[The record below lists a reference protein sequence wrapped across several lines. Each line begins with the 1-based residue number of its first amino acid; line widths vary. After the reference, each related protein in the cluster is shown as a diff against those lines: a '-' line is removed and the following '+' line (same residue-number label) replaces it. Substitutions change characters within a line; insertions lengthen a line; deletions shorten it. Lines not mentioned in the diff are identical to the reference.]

1 MKGLTDMNT
10 NRPNSTILKSVSKP
24 GRYSGGEYG
33 EVIKDKTNVKARFA
47 FCFPDTYEIGMSNLG
62 MRLLYGS
69 LNEHPDIWCER
80 AFDPWVD
87 MQEEMKRHDLPLV
100 ALESK
105 DPLSEFDFLGFT
117 LQYEMSYTNV
127 LNMLDLAHIPLRAS
141 ERGEDDP
148 LVIGGGP
155 CAYNPEPIAPF
166 FDLFNIGEGENMLP
180 DIVRLFIRMKDEGR
194 YTRESFLL
202 EAARTI
208 PGVYVPSL
216 YEVTYKEDGTIKAY
230 TPLFEGVPAKVQKQI
245 VRDLDQVYFPDKV
258 VMPYIETVHDR
269 IMLEVYRGCI
279 RGCRFCQAGMI
290 YRPVREKTPDVL
302 NKQAKCLYNSTGYE
316 EMSLSSLSISDY
328 TQLEPLCD
336 KLLSWTDNNMVSL
349 SLPSLRVDNFSQEL
363 MKRIESVRSSSLT
376 FAPEAGTQRL
386 RDVINKNVCEEDV
399 LRTMRVAFDAGKS
412 AVKLYFMEGLPTE
425 TLEDLDGIAKL
436 AETVVEEY
444 YKNPKRNK
452 SRQVTVTVSVSCF
465 IPKPFTA
472 FQWEA
477 QDSMELLA
485 EKQKYLASKI
495 TNRHVRY
502 QHHNAEVSRIEAVLA
517 RGDRRLADAL
527 ELACREGFRFDSWDE
542 YFDYGKWMSVL
553 ERTGVDPAFYANR
566 AFGLD
571 EILPWDIIDCGVTKE
586 FFLREREHAYNAST
600 TPNCREKC
608 SGCGANCLG
617 GERAVCPSV
626 KKHEPELPS
635 VLPMPEIPNRQ
646 ETFAQWKLL
655 ETPKTLRIKFRKVG
669 SLQYISHLDLQRT
682 FARVLMRADVPMW
695 YTKGFNPHAKVIFG
709 LPLSVGTESECEFI
723 DLKLDRDISPA
734 ELRDRLNAELTDEM
748 RVTEAYEPTTKFTDI
763 GWAKYEMELHFAG
776 ADGEMAKRMQSLFE
790 TSPLCMVKKTKSGDK
805 EIDLIPL
812 IRRIKVT
819 DRGDET
825 LHISAVL
832 SASSSGDYLNPEMLI
847 SAAKRELG
855 ILTGDPAKEEYS
867 ILRTHV
873 YLSDGESEF
882 R

>member
-1 MKGLTDMNT
+1 MNT
-10 NRPNSTILKSVSKP
+10 NHPNSTILKSVSKP

-33 EVIKDKTNVKARFA
+33 EVLKDKSKIKARFA

-69 LNEHPDIWCER
+69 LNEDPDIWCER

-87 MQEEMKRHDLPLV
+87 MQEEMKKHRLPLV

-105 DPLSEFDFLGFT
+105 DPLNQFDFLGFT

-127 LNMLDLAHIPLRAS
+127 LNMLDLAQISLRSAQ
-141 ERGEDDP
+141 RGEDDP

-155 CAYNPEPIAPF
+155 CAYNPEPIADF

-180 DIVRLFIRMKDEGR
+180 DIVRLYIRMKDEGR
-194 YTRESFLL
+194 YSRREFLH

-216 YEVTYKEDGTIKAY
+216 YEVTYKPDGTIAAY
-230 TPLFEGVPAKVQKQI
+230 TPIYDDIPTKVQKQI
-245 VRDLDQVYFPDKV
+245 IRDLDQVYFPKKV

-269 IMLEVYRGCI
+269 IMLEVYRGCV

-302 NKQAKCLYNSTGYE
+302 NQQAKCLYQSTGYE

-336 KLLSWTDNNMVSL
+336 KLLSWTDENMVSL

-363 MKRIESVRSSSLT
+363 MKRIDSVRSSSLT

-399 LRTMRVAFDAGKS
+399 LRTMKVAFDAGKN

-436 AETVVEEY
+436 AEAVVESY
-444 YKNPKRNK
+444 YQNPKRNK
-452 SRQVTVTVSVSCF
+452 SRHVQVTVSVACF
-465 IPKPFTA
+465 IPKPFTP

-477 QDSMELLA
+477 QDTMEQLA
-485 EKQKYLASKI
+485 EKQKYLGSRI

-517 RGDRRLADAL
+517 RGDRRLANAL
-527 ELACREGFRFDSWDE
+527 ELGCRESFRFDSWDE
-542 YFDYGKWMSVL
+542 YFNYDNWISVF

-571 EILPWDIIDCGVTKE
+571 EILPWDIIDCGVSKE
-586 FFLREREHAYNAST
+586 FFLRERAKAYEAAT

-608 SGCGANCLG
+608 SGCGANKLG
-617 GERAVCPSV
+617 GVRAVCPHV
-626 KKHEPELPS
+626 ADCGTEKPS
-635 VLPMPEIPNRQ
+635 ALEIPPLPNRT
-646 ETFAQWKLL
+646 ETLNQWKKLD
-655 ETPKTLRIKFRKVG
+655 PPRTLRIKFRKVG

-682 FARVLMRADVPMW
+682 FARVLMRADIPMW
-695 YTKGFNPHAKVIFG
+695 YTQGFNPHAKVIFG
-709 LPLSVGTESECEFI
+709 LPLSVGTESECEMI
-723 DLKLDRDISPA
+723 DLRLDRDIHPND
-734 ELRDRLNAELTDEM
+734 LRDRLNRELTEEM
-748 RVTEAYEPTTKFTDI
+748 RVSEVYEPKTKFADI
-763 GWAKYEMELHFAG
+763 GWAKYEMNLHFAG
-776 ADGEMAKRMQSLFE
+776 ANEETAKSLQALFE
-790 TSPLCMVKKTKSGDK
+790 TSPLNMTKKTKSGEK

-812 IRRIKVT
+812 IKKIKVT
-819 DRGDET
+819 ASPEHPDRI
-825 LHISAVL
+825 HISAVL
-832 SASSSGDYLNPEMLI
+832 STSGSEYLNPEMLI
-847 SAAKRELG
+847 AAAKRELG
-855 ILTGDPAKEEYS
+855 ILSGDPAKEEYS

-873 YLSDGESEF
+873 YQADGVTEF

>member
-1 MKGLTDMNT
+1 MSNT
-10 NRPNSTILKSVSKP
+10 PKRLSSTILKSVSKP
-24 GRYSGGEYG
+24 GRYAGGEYG
-33 EVIKDKTNVKARFA
+33 EVIKDKSKIKARFA

-62 MRLLYGS
+62 GRLLYGS

-80 AFDPWVD
+80 AYDPWVD

-105 DPLSEFDFLGFT
+105 DPLGEFDFLGFT

-127 LNMLDLAHIPLRAS
+127 LNMLDLAGIPLRAKDRS
-141 ERGEDDP
+141 ETDP

-155 CAYNPEPIAPF
+155 CAYNPEPVADF

-180 DIVRLFIRMKDEGR
+180 DIVRLYIKMKDEDR
-194 YTRESFLL
+194 YTREGFLH

-216 YEVTYKEDGTIKAY
+216 YRVTYHADGTIEAY
-230 TPLFEGVPAKVQKQI
+230 TPIYDDIPSRVQKQI
-245 VRDLDQVYFPDKV
+245 VRDLDGVYFPDKV

-302 NKQAKCLYNSTGYE
+302 NRQAKVLYNSTGYE

-328 TQLEPLCD
+328 SELEPLCD
-336 KLLSWTDNNMVSL
+336 KLLSWTDGNMVSL
-349 SLPSLRVDNFSQEL
+349 SLPSLRVDNFSKDL
-363 MKRIESVRSSSLT
+363 MDRIDSVRSSSLT

-399 LRTMRVAFDAGKS
+399 LRTMKVAFDAGKN

-436 AETVVEEY
+436 AESVVEAY
-444 YKNPKRNK
+444 YQNPNRNK
-452 SRQVTVTVSVSCF
+452 ARQVQVTVSVSCF
-465 IPKPFTA
+465 IPKPFTP

-477 QDSMELLA
+477 QDSMEMLA
-485 EKQKYLASKI
+485 EKQKYLGSRI
-495 TNRHVRY
+495 TNRHIRY
-502 QHHNAEVSRIEAVLA
+502 QHHNAEVSRVEAVLA
-517 RGDRRLADAL
+517 RGDRRLSDAL

-542 YFDYGKWMSVL
+542 FFNYDRWMDVFS
-553 ERTGVDPAFYANR
+553 RTGVDPAFYANR

-571 EILPWDIIDCGVTKE
+571 EVLPWDIIDCGVTKE
-586 FFLREREHAYNAST
+586 FFLRERAKAYAGNT
-600 TPNCREKC
+600 TKNCREQC
-608 SGCGANCLG
+608 SGCGANQLG
-617 GERAVCPSV
+617 GVRAVCPHV
-626 KKHEPELPS
+626 ADCTPEAPTALPT
-635 VLPMPEIPNRQ
+635 PEIPNRQ
-646 ETFAQWKLL
+646 ETLAKWKKLD
-655 ETPKTLRIKFRKVG
+655 EPKTVRIKFRKVG

-695 YTKGFNPHAKVIFG
+695 YTQGFNPHAKVVFG

-723 DLKLDRDISPA
+723 DLRLDRDISTS
-734 ELRDRLNAELTDEM
+734 ELRDRLNRELTEEM
-748 RVTEAYEPTTKFTDI
+748 RVSEAYEPTSKFAEI
-763 GWAKYEMELHFAG
+763 GWAKYEMQLRFAG
-776 ADGEMAKRMQSLFE
+776 ASAETAKAMQTLFE
-790 TSPLCMVKKTKSGDK
+790 TSPLEMTKKTKSGEKVVD
-805 EIDLIPL
+805 IIPM
-812 IRRIKVT
+812 IRRVRVVYNP
-819 DRGDET
+819 DRADEIR
-825 LHISAVL
+825 ISALL
-832 SASSSGDYLNPEMLI
+832 SASSTEYLNPEMLI
-847 SAAKRELG
+847 QAAKRACG
-855 ILTGDPAKEEYS
+855 ILSGDPISEEYS
-867 ILRTHV
+867 ILRTHI
-873 YLSDGESEF
+873 YFADGETEF

>member
-1 MKGLTDMNT
+1 MNS
-10 NRPNSTILKSVSKP
+10 NHPNSTILKSVSKP

-33 EVIKDKTNVKARFA
+33 EVLKDKSKIKARFA

-62 MRLLYGS
+62 MRLLYGA
-69 LNEHPDIWCER
+69 LNQDPDIWCER

-87 MQEEMKRHDLPLV
+87 MQEEMKKHDLPLV

-105 DPLSEFDFLGFT
+105 DPLNCFDFLGFT

-127 LNMLDLAHIPLRAS
+127 LNMLDLAKIPLRAS
-141 ERGEDDP
+141 QRGENDP

-155 CAYNPEPIAPF
+155 CAYNPEPVADF

-180 DIVRLFIRMKDEGR
+180 DIVRLYIRMKDEGR
-194 YTRESFLL
+194 YSRAEFLH

-216 YEVTYKEDGTIKAY
+216 YRVTYKSDGTIEAY
-230 TPLFEGVPAKVQKQI
+230 TPIYDDIPTKIQKQI
-245 VRDLDQVYFPDKV
+245 IKDLDQVYFPDKV
-258 VMPYIETVHDR
+258 VMPYVETVHDR
-269 IMLEVYRGCI
+269 IMLEVYRGCV

-302 NKQAKCLYNSTGYE
+302 DQQAKCLYNSTGYE

-336 KLLSWTDNNMVSL
+336 KLLSWTDDNMVSL

-363 MKRIESVRSSSLT
+363 MDRIDSVRSSSLT

-399 LRTMRVAFDAGKS
+399 LRTMKVAFDAGKN

-425 TLEDLDGIAKL
+425 TLEDLDGIARL
-436 AETVVEEY
+436 AEAVVDSY
-444 YKNPKRNK
+444 YQNPKRNK
-452 SRQVTVTVSVSCF
+452 ARQVQVTVSVACF
-465 IPKPFTA
+465 IPKPFTP

-477 QDSMELLA
+477 QDTMEQLA
-485 EKQKYLASKI
+485 EKQKYLGSKI

-517 RGDRRLADAL
+517 RGDRRLSDAL

-542 YFDYGKWMSVL
+542 YFNYDNWISVL
-553 ERTGVDPAFYANR
+553 ERTGLDPAFYANR

-586 FFLREREHAYNAST
+586 FFLRERAKAYQAAT
-600 TPNCREKC
+600 TPNCREQC
-608 SGCGANCLG
+608 SGCGANKLG
-617 GERAVCPSV
+617 GVRAVCPHVASCGEE
-626 KKHEPELPS
+626 KPS
-635 VLPMPEIPNRQ
+635 ALEIPQIPNRT
-646 ETFAQWKLL
+646 ETLNQWKKLD
-655 ETPKTLRIKFRKVG
+655 TPKTLRIKFRKVG

-695 YTKGFNPHAKVIFG
+695 YTQGFNPHAKVIFG
-709 LPLSVGTESECEFI
+709 LPLSVGTESECEMI
-723 DLKLDRDISPA
+723 DLRLDRDISPD
-734 ELRDRLNAELTDEM
+734 ELRDRLNHELTDEM
-748 RVTEAYEPTTKFTDI
+748 RVESVYEPTTKFADV
-763 GWAKYEMELHFAG
+763 GWAKYEMNLKFAG
-776 ADGEMAKRMQSLFE
+776 ADAEKAKELQTLFE
-790 TSPLCMVKKTKSGDK
+790 TSPLRMTKKTKSGEK

-812 IRRIKVT
+812 IRKIRVT
-819 DRGDET
+819 SNPERPDQI
-825 LHISAVL
+825 HISAIL
-832 SASSSGDYLNPEMLI
+832 AASGSEYLNPELLI
-847 SAAKRELG
+847 SAAKRECG
-855 ILTGDPAKEEYS
+855 ILSGDPAKEEYS

-873 YLSDGESEF
+873 YQADGVTEF